1 VGQFSRIR
9 AGERRRRHVGFA
21 GAMAVAMT
29 VDALLG
35 WPAALFARI
44 GHPVTWIGRLIDVLE
59 RSWNRSKDAPATR
72 RIAGVGAALL
82 VIALCAGIGWFV
94 QSRLLPGWSGAVLL
108 GIFAWPL
115 VALRSLH
122 DHVAAVAQPLQSGD
136 IDAARLA
143 VAQIVGR
150 DPASLDEAGISRA
163 AIESLAENASDGIV
177 APVFWGALL
186 GLPGILGYKAINT
199 LDSMI
204 GHRSERH
211 LWFGWAAARI
221 DDVAN
226 FIPARLTGF
235 LFAVVTSRPSAV
247 LSCMVRDANRHR
259 SINAG
264 WPEAAMAGALGVRLS
279 GPRTYHGSVTVEPWL
294 NEGARDPLAAD
305 IRQGLRLYS
314 RAMLLLG
321 GLLAALAF
329 V

>member
-1 VGQFSRIR
+1 M
-9 AGERRRRHVGFA
+9 GFA

-29 VDALLG
+29 VDAIWG

-44 GHPVTWIGRLIDVLE
+44 GHPVTWIGRLIALLD
-59 RSWNRSKDAPATR
+59 RNWNRPADAPETR
-72 RIAGVGAALL
+72 RMAGIAAALL
-82 VIALCAGIGWFV
+82 VIALCAAIGWLV
-94 QSRLLPGWSGAVLL
+94 QSWLIPGWSRAVLL
-108 GIFAWPL
+108 GILAWPL

-136 IDAARLA
+136 LEAARLA

-163 AIESLAENASDGIV
+163 ALESLAENASDGIV

-186 GLPGILGYKAINT
+186 GLPGIFGYKAINT

-226 FIPARLTGF
+226 FIPARLTGL
-235 LFAVVTSRPSAV
+235 LFALVTAHPTVV
-247 LSCMVRDANRHR
+247 LSCMSRDANRHR
-259 SINAG
+259 SPNAG

-279 GPRTYHGSVTVEPWL
+279 GPRSYHGAVTDEPWL
-294 NEGARDPLAAD
+294 NEGARDPLGAD
-305 IRQGLRLYS
+305 IGRGLRLYV

-321 GLLAALAF
+321 GSLAALALI
-329 V
+329 

>member
-1 VGQFSRIR
+1 M
-9 AGERRRRHVGFA
+9 GFA
-21 GAMAVAMT
+21 GAMVVAMT

-35 WPAALFARI
+35 WPGALFARI
-44 GHPVTWIGRLIDVLE
+44 GHPVTWIGKLIGILD
-59 RSWNRSKDAPATR
+59 RYWNRSKDAPVMR
-72 RIAGVGAALL
+72 RIVGVAATLL
-82 VIALCAGIGWFV
+82 VIALCAAIGWFV
-94 QSRLLPGWSGAVLL
+94 QSWLVPGWSRAVLV

-115 VALRSLH
+115 VALRSLY

-143 VAQIVGR
+143 VARIVGR
-150 DPASLDEAGISRA
+150 DPATLDEAGISRA

-226 FIPARLTGF
+226 FIPARLTGL
-235 LFAVVTSRPSAV
+235 LFALVASRPWAA
-247 LSCMVRDANRHR
+247 LSCMSRDANLHR
-259 SINAG
+259 SPNAG

-279 GPRTYHGSVTVEPWL
+279 GPRSYHGVVTDEPWL
-294 NEGARDPLAAD
+294 NAGARDPLAAN
-305 IRQGLRLYS
+305 IRQGLRLYIS
-314 RAMLLLG
+314 AMLLLG
-321 GLLAALAF
+321 GLLTALAF

>member
-1 VGQFSRIR
+1 M
-9 AGERRRRHVGFA
+9 GFA

-29 VDALLG
+29 VDAIWG
-35 WPAALFARI
+35 WPGVLFTRI
-44 GHPVTWIGRLIDVLE
+44 GHPVTWIGRLIALLD
-59 RSWNRSKDAPATR
+59 RNWNRPADAPATR
-72 RIAGVGAALL
+72 RIAGAAAALL
-82 VIALCAGIGWFV
+82 VIALCAGIGGLV
-94 QSRLLPGWSGAVLL
+94 QSWLVPGWSRAVLL

-150 DPASLDEAGISRA
+150 DPTSLNEAGISRA
-163 AIESLAENASDGIV
+163 TLESLAENASDGIV

-186 GLPGILGYKAINT
+186 GLPGIFGYKAINT

-226 FIPARLTGF
+226 FIPARLTGL
-235 LFAVVTSRPSAV
+235 LFALVTAHPSVA
-247 LSCMVRDANRHR
+247 LSCMLRDANRHR
-259 SINAG
+259 SPNAG

-279 GPRTYHGSVTVEPWL
+279 GPRSYHGAVTDEPWL

-305 IRQGLRLYS
+305 IGRGLRLYI

-321 GLLAALAF
+321 GLLAALALI
-329 V
+329 